1 MHGVPPG
8 WTTLAPHERRN
19 SIRHVDVDARTSS
32 SPSRPSSRND
42 LQQTRLQM
50 VRVKNR
56 YMLVHLRWKHA
67 NGRRECHPKGVCS
80 AMQKR
85 IRHLFGESTDKAA
98 NWKVLRLVDAS
109 THGKTCVVKCE
120 RDTCSK
126 VKAAV
131 ETVAEVGGW
140 PVQTRVGK
148 VSSALERCKQGTIAR
163 PTNKKKNANRSAS
176 SEAITRGLPSKRK
189 KQARKEPRN
198 K

>member
-1 MHGVPPG
+1 
-8 WTTLAPHERRN
+8 
-19 SIRHVDVDARTSS
+19 
-32 SPSRPSSRND
+32 
-42 LQQTRLQM
+42 M

-56 YMLVHLRWKHA
+56 YLLVRLRWKHA
-67 NGRRECHPKGVCS
+67 NGRRECQPKGVCS
-80 AMQKR
+80 AMQKQ
-85 IRHLFGESTDKAA
+85 IRHLFGETTDEAA

-109 THGKTCVVKCE
+109 THDKTCVVKCK

-131 ETVAEVGGW
+131 ETIVEVGGW

-148 VSSALERCKQGTIAR
+148 VSSALERCKHGTIAR
-163 PTNKKKNANRSAS
+163 PVHKKKHANRSDS
-176 SEAITRGLPSKRK
+176 SDAKKLGLPSKKK